1 MKIRFIQIFVLTAII
16 IASYSFYFYN
26 TGIKLNKNASGE
38 NKIANQI
45 ATTTETK
52 EGAKNEQDTTDKTIS
67 VVKEQSKIETKEI
80 PKTQP
85 KEIITTQPLKGSV
98 EENNAILTAMG
109 VIEETNRQRQ
119 LNGLPSL
126 VYNEKLSL
134 AAQNKVNDMF
144 NLQYFAHESPTGAGP
159 ADLAND
165 VDYKYLMV
173 GENLALGNYE
183 SDKILVDAWMNSP
196 GHRANILN
204 PKYTEIGVSV
214 KSGMYEGY
222 NTWLSVQEFGR
233 PESDCPIPDKNL
245 EQEILSGVDLHL
257 INAMTLTHKKA
268 DEVTKADRKTAK
280 FMTFGIL
287 YGQSSYGLSNMHGVA
302 EEIAE
307 LFINE
312 FYEKYEGVRDAH
324 KRLDSLFKQ
333 TSSTPYDLDP
343 KYYAK
348 VLKVPNNKTYFFR
361 TFERGFKAS
370 QYKNYILQG
379 GAGDLH
385 AYCVGSLSSFF
396 LNNHDK
402 CSIVNNVHDSIV
414 FDVKKEWVEFIKDYI
429 KSNMEL
435 YAKEYTG
442 TNLFTVDVK
451 CGDTWGACKDE

>member
-245 EQEILSGVDLHL
+245 EQEILSGKGVAEQLKNQVSTL
-257 INAMTLTHKKA
+257 YEEINAMWPKSGSVYQEKVSTYN
-268 DEVTKADRKTAK
+268 
-280 FMTFGIL
+280 IL
-287 YGQSSYGLSNMHGVA
+287 VEQYNRLVESLKSL
-302 EEIAE
+302 IA
-307 LFINE
+307 N
-312 FYEKYEGVRDAH
+312 YNNQV
-324 KRLDSLFKQ
+324 SLYNQ
-333 TSSTPYDLDP
+333 C
-343 KYYAK
+343 
-348 VLKVPNNKTYFFR
+348 
-361 TFERGFKAS
+361 
-370 QYKNYILQG
+370 I
-379 GAGDLH
+379 
-385 AYCVGSLSSFF
+385 
-396 LNNHDK
+396 
-402 CSIVNNVHDSIV
+402 
-414 FDVKKEWVEFIKDYI
+414 
-429 KSNMEL
+429 
-435 YAKEYTG
+435 
-442 TNLFTVDVK
+442 
-451 CGDTWGACKDE
+451 